1 MFCIYIVHS
10 ILYIYIVYCVC
21 IFYILYI
28 SVYSASAFSEI
39 STFSH
44 IYTHI
49 CRCRMYTYIHIY
61 IKCRYLQPIPFP
73 VTFPQLEAK
82 LAGKAMCQAKEI
94 CVRQKRSTSL
104 WSGKRD
110 LLAYAFGKCLWGGE
124 IVCTSIFYIYVYV
137 WFIPRKGG
145 RGNWK
150 MSLEVR

>member
-1 MFCIYIVHS
+1 LYIVYCTSTYIHIYIKCGYLQICVYVCMFCIYIVHC

-49 CRCRMYTYIHIY
+49 CRCRMYTYMHIY

-82 LAGKAMCQAKEI
+82 LAGKAMCQAQEI
-94 CVRQKRSTSL
+94 CVRQER
-104 WSGKRD
+104 
-110 LLAYAFGKCLWGGE
+110 
-124 IVCTSIFYIYVYV
+124 YV
-137 WFIPRKGG
+137 
-145 RGNWK
+145 
-150 MSLEVR
+150 